1 MVWCVTNSC
10 LNTHTSSL
18 VVVFKIHP
26 HAHMFCQ
33 KTVYVGIVVVV
44 GGVVVV
50 GVVDV
55 VVAGVV
61 IVVVVVVVDVVVTI
75 VICCHW

>member
-44 GGVVVV
+44 VGGVVVV

-61 IVVVVVVVDVVVTI
+61 IVVVVVVDVVVTI